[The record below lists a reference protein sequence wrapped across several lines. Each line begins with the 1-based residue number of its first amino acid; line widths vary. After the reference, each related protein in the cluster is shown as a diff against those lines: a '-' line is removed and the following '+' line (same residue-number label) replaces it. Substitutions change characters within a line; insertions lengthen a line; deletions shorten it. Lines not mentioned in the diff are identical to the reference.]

1 MRQVKKV
8 IALILVVTLT
18 FSLGLAVNA
27 ADRIA
32 NVTGTVVE
40 VQKYGNL
47 TMDIKPNVLYRAG
60 YELGDMLK
68 VKVGSQQ
75 LEIPFCTSY
84 SDVDT
89 GNLVVRDDKENN
101 LVVVAINMGNFS
113 TTYDANKG
121 DKVTFSLKEKK
132 GYLSE
137 YLLHQLKRS
146 NDRSDYALDSVF
158 ANFRNISTNGI
169 NPGVLYRS
177 SSPVNNEIGRAAY
190 SDALAKAV
198 GINAVLNLAD
208 SKEDIN
214 QYFSASDFESPYYK
228 SLYYAGKVKCLN
240 MGVDLAGEE
249 FGQKFAEGLRFL
261 IQQDGPYLIHCTEG
275 KDRAGFASAVLE
287 ALMGA
292 SIDEIVDDYMVTYQ
306 NYYNVQE
313 PSEQYSSIASSNIM
327 ASMTTIVCGQK
338 KGSKL
343 TKVDLAEAAQTYL
356 AKIGLT
362 SSEIEALKT
371 KLTSDS
377 FFKTPNVTASVTEIQ
392 KYGHA
397 TTNIPIANFYNLN
410 FEHGD
415 MATVVFDNGFVM
427 EAPFI
432 DGYYVENGEPLVL
445 AYPGHETISIC
456 INYGKLN
463 EIANINVG
471 DRVTIMLTEP
481 QAYLHQYKIR
491 KLVRTNNREDYDSD
505 AEFANFRMIS
515 MGNIADNVLY
525 RSSSPVNN
533 ELGRASYSDK
543 LIKAAGVQT
552 VINLADSDDQIIA
565 YRKEKDFASPYYLAL
580 YRNKQV
586 LPLNMGLAYESP
598 EFKQSVIQALT
609 FMSENKAPYLI
620 HCTEGKDRCGFFSA
634 LLESLMGAT
643 KDEIVADYMQSY
655 INYFGVETGSEQYDY
670 ISKDI
675 IDMLKT
681 ITKTNNLDH
690 ADLAAATHN
699 YLLSGGMTEKQIQA
713 LKANLSAP
721 QQLQK
726 AA

>member
-1 MRQVKKV
+1 MRQVKKI

-68 VKVGSQQ
+68 VKVGSHQ

-214 QYFSASDFESPYYK
+214 QYFSASDFDSPYYK
-228 SLYYAGKVKCLN
+228 SLYQAGKVKCLN

-261 IQQDGPYLIHCTEG
+261 IEQDGPYLIHCTEG

-306 NYYNVQE
+306 NYYNVKE
-313 PSEQYSSIASSNIM
+313 PSEQYSSIANSNIV

-343 TKVDLAEAAQTYL
+343 TKVDLV
-356 AKIGLT
+356 K
-362 SSEIEALKT
+362 
-371 KLTSDS
+371 
-377 FFKTPNVTASVTEIQ
+377 
-392 KYGHA
+392 
-397 TTNIPIANFYNLN
+397 
-410 FEHGD
+410 
-415 MATVVFDNGFVM
+415 M
-427 EAPFI
+427 
-432 DGYYVENGEPLVL
+432 
-445 AYPGHETISIC
+445 
-456 INYGKLN
+456 
-463 EIANINVG
+463 
-471 DRVTIMLTEP
+471 R
-481 QAYLHQYKIR
+481 
-491 KLVRTNNREDYDSD
+491 
-505 AEFANFRMIS
+505 
-515 MGNIADNVLY
+515 
-525 RSSSPVNN
+525 
-533 ELGRASYSDK
+533 
-543 LIKAAGVQT
+543 
-552 VINLADSDDQIIA
+552 
-565 YRKEKDFASPYYLAL
+565 
-580 YRNKQV
+580 
-586 LPLNMGLAYESP
+586 
-598 EFKQSVIQALT
+598 
-609 FMSENKAPYLI
+609 
-620 HCTEGKDRCGFFSA
+620 
-634 LLESLMGAT
+634 
-643 KDEIVADYMQSY
+643 
-655 INYFGVETGSEQYDY
+655 
-670 ISKDI
+670 
-675 IDMLKT
+675 
-681 ITKTNNLDH
+681 
-690 ADLAAATHN
+690 
-699 YLLSGGMTEKQIQA
+699 
-713 LKANLSAP
+713 
-721 QQLQK
+721 
-726 AA
+726 